1 MRNMCDFINSY
12 NGFYAM
18 NTTKMRSAN
27 SAAIRLPECV
37 LAPEIRLSPDRAR
50 SNQAADLKP
59 FLASW
64 GAFRGLKKFFPLSAV
79 EKLWAEGAQL
89 RLRVSEGG

>member
-59 FLASW
+59 FFSFLGCFS
-64 GAFRGLKKFFPLSAV
+64 GAEKVFSAV
-79 EKLWAEGAQL
+79 GSGKALG
-89 RLRVSEGG
+89 RGRVSEGG